1 VDKGLAEEKNGV
13 RLMKPMPELAAL
25 LNKAKDNGI
34 FGTKMR
40 SFIVQADAAGI
51 KAIVNQQF
59 EVAAQILAGG
69 LAPIIEPEVS
79 IHCPQKAKAEELLK
93 AAILEKLNKLPA
105 DRLVLLKLTL
115 PEQDDFYSDCVSHP
129 NVIRVLALSGGY
141 SRDESNDRLRRNR
154 GVVASFSRALL
165 EGLSAE
171 QSDAEFDAQLN
182 TSIQSIFEASTVKP
196 GSRK

>member
-1 VDKGLAEEKNGV
+1 
-13 RLMKPMPELAAL
+13 MKPMPELSAL
-25 LNKAKDNGI
+25 LDKAKANRI

-51 KAIVNQQF
+51 KAIVDQQF
-59 EVAAQILAGG
+59 EVAAQILAVG

-93 AAILEKLNKLPA
+93 TAILEKLNKLPA

-115 PEQDDFYSDCVSHP
+115 PEQDDFYFDCVSHP

-141 SRDESNDRLRRNR
+141 SREEANDRLRRNR

-165 EGLSAE
+165 EGLRAE

-182 TSIQSIFEASTVKP
+182 TATQSIFEASTVKRE
-196 GSRK
+196 SRKQARKVQLRATV